1 MTACSR
7 EPEIRSLLDRGHW
20 PAAASSELT
29 AHAESCTRCSQ
40 LILLTQAFRA
50 DRARVIPVPRLESSG
65 VLWWR
70 AQLRRRNANLQRLQR
85 PLIGAQI
92 FSVALGLV
100 AAIVFLAWQ
109 SKAALAWLDEIPRAL
124 HFESLLPAPLQT
136 PLGFAALI
144 AGVLAFVAAVTKALA
159 YATSE
164 QRDEGRG
171 TRG

>member
-29 AHAESCTRCSQ
+29 THAASCTRCAQ

-50 DRARVIPVPRLESSG
+50 DRARAAALPHLESPG

-70 AQLRRRNANLQRLQR
+70 AQLRRRNAALQRLQR
-85 PLIGAQI
+85 PLLGAQI
-92 FSVALGLV
+92 FSVALGLI
-100 AAIVFLAWQ
+100 AAIVFLVSQ
-109 SKAALAWLDEIPRAL
+109 SKATLAWLAEIPRAL
-124 HFESLLPAPLQT
+124 HFESLVPAPLQS
-136 PLGFAALI
+136 PLGLAALI
-144 AGVLAFVAAVTKALA
+144 AGILALIAAVAKALA

-164 QRDEGRG
+164 TRD
-171 TRG
+171 

>member
-29 AHAESCTRCSQ
+29 AHAQSCSRCTV
-40 LILLTQAFRA
+40 LIQLTQAFRA
-50 DRARVIPVPRLESSG
+50 DRARVVAVPRLEAPG

-70 AQLRRRNANLQRLQR
+70 AQLRRRNTDLQRLQR

-92 FSVALGLV
+92 FSVVLSLVV
-100 AAIVFLAWQ
+100 AAVFLASQ
-109 SKAALAWLDEIPRAL
+109 SKAALAWLGEIPRAL

-136 PLGFAALI
+136 PLGLAMLV
-144 AGVLAFVAAVTKALA
+144 AGVLALLVAISKALA
-159 YATSE
+159 YATSDT
-164 QRDEGRG
+164 RD
-171 TRG
+171 